1 MDGLASWLINEPGAA
16 GTRLLEYAWSLR
28 AIPPWWVWV
37 PAILLMAGL
46 SFWFYRQ
53 EKLARWQRTLLVL
66 LRLGVFS
73 LILLLICRPTLEAT
87 LQSQQPRP
95 VVLLLDN
102 SLSMALIDPRSQAA
116 DKLRLALAAQ
126 LVPPDTSI
134 NPSSSMS
141 QVPQG
146 TPDQLSRADLV
157 RLLLAHPQLQLV
169 KKMEK
174 HSPVRIMLFGQSL
187 NGSQINVQAGGQVSI
202 EGFTATETAS
212 TLGDA
217 LYQLLS
223 AEIEADLPAAIVVMT
238 DGLEQGS
245 AIAPE
250 QSVKRAKEFSIP
262 IHTVGIGSTDWSH
275 LQIKSVTVPEAMFL
289 EDTVQA
295 HITWRAQGLKA
306 LPMTMTISLN
316 DIIVARKDLAGR
328 NGEQLQE
335 TIPLVVPKNLTTD
348 GPVDL
353 RVQVTG
359 PALEDSPLSTI
370 EWNQRVRVI
379 DRQVKVL
386 LIDQSP
392 RFETKFLMST
402 LLRDRRVEAHFHFTG
417 NDPAG
422 MQKTPFE
429 AQLPASRADLFQY
442 DLVILGDVNPEVW
455 GIEKLTWLRDLVRE
469 GAGLVMIA
477 GHRHSPGKYMK
488 TALEDVLPVEVPQEL
503 EPIDFS
509 RKTESVLPLLT
520 SAGQR
525 HEMMALAD
533 EQDANHKLWQEL
545 PGFYQIANVLKVR
558 PGTVTLLEHPDKNM
572 GERGRPV
579 MALQRYGRGQ
589 VLYIGSDETWRWR
602 ANGGEKLFARFWG
615 QVVYQLGLPR
625 LLGGARRV
633 QFSFDRLEQYVGKP
647 GFLYARVY
655 NQEYQPVQDARL
667 SARIIPLDRTGKPS
681 GEPVS
686 NLNLEAIPGQPGD
699 YRALLNN
706 EKPGR
711 FMLAMESPEPS
722 QMPFHVDFA
731 PHDERLPIPMNAALL
746 KSLSEGSGGTFS
758 REEDL
763 HLLPE
768 RIKPLLGM
776 YQYRRDFVLWNPLA
790 LVLIG
795 CLLTGEWIIRK
806 LSNLS

>member
-1 MDGLASWLINEPGAA
+1 MDWLYH
-16 GTRLLEYAWSLR
+16 LLLSDRWPTGSQMVESAWSFR
-28 AIPPWWVWV
+28 AVPSWWLLIPL
-37 PAILLMAGL
+37 AALLCFV
-46 SFWFYRQ
+46 SIWFYRR
-53 EKLARWQRTLLVL
+53 EKLSSLARWALVGCRVAL
-66 LRLGVFS
+66 FGTIIV
-73 LILLLICRPTLEAT
+73 LICRPTLET
-87 LQSQQPRP
+87 RLQSTRPRSI
-95 VVLLLDN
+95 VVLLDN

-116 DKLRLALAAQ
+116 DKLRVALASQ
-126 LVPPDTSI
+126 LVPPTQEI
-134 NPSSSMS
+134 NPSTSLS
-141 QVPQG
+141 QVPEN
-146 TPDQLSRADLV
+146 TPENLSRADLV
-157 RLLLAHPQLQLV
+157 RLLLAHPQLKLI
-169 KKMEK
+169 EK
-174 HSPVRIMLFGQSL
+174 LQQHGPVVLKLFGQGLS
-187 NGSQINVQAGGQVSI
+187 GAPQIKTVHGQVTL
-202 EGFTATETAS
+202 EGYAANEGKS

-217 LYQLLS
+217 LQTLLTT
-223 AEIEADLPAAIVVMT
+223 EVEADLPAAIIVMS
-238 DGLEQGS
+238 DGLDQGS
-245 AIAPE
+245 LLAPE
-250 QSVKRAKEFSIP
+250 QAVQRARQLHVPVHCI
-262 IHTVGIGSTDWSH
+262 GIGSSDWAH
-275 LQIKSVTVPEAMFL
+275 VQIKSLLVPDAMFL
-289 EDTVQA
+289 EDTVTAQL
-295 HITWRAQGLKA
+295 TWRAQGLKA
-306 LPMTMTISLN
+306 APLQITLTLGEAV
-316 DIIVARKDLAGR
+316 VARKEIAGK
-328 NGEQLQE
+328 NGEPLVE
-335 TIPLVVPKNLTTD
+335 NIPFVVPKTLSHD
-348 GPVDL
+348 GPIEL
-353 RVQVTG
+353 RVVMSG
-359 PALEDSPLSTI
+359 PALEEAPIPQVD
-370 EWNQRVRVI
+370 WNQRVRVI
-379 DRQVKVL
+379 DRQVRVL
-386 LIDQSP
+386 LIDQAP
-392 RFETKFLMST
+392 RFETKFLMSAF
-402 LLRDRRVEAHFHFTG
+402 LRDRRVEAHVHFTG

-455 GIEKLTWLRDLVRE
+455 GMEKLTWLRDLVRE

-655 NQEYQPVQDARL
+655 NQEYQLVQDARL

-763 HLLPE
+763 HLLPD
-768 RIKPLLGM
+768 RIKPLLGT

-795 CLLTGEWIIRK
+795 ALLTGEWIIRK